1 MIIESF
7 SFRRFF
13 VSIFYFSMCR
23 SFLVMFYSSLLFG
36 SSVVFS
42 SPESP
47 LPCSSLWL
55 WSFIMEFQFSVSLHS
70 PKNILKIH
78 IWLQWVLLSR
88 FLLRLF
94 FPWTDSNLLQAWYL
108 FSWDVHFSYHPS
120 WFQMVG
126 GFFRLILSVHSFG
139 WTERRR
145 SSIPGCQYSI

>member
-7 SFRRFF
+7 SIRRFF
-13 VSIFYFSMCR
+13 VSILYFSMCR
-23 SFLVMFYSSLLFG
+23 SFLVTFYSSLLFG

-55 WSFIMEFQFSVSLHS
+55 GSFIMEFQFSVSLHS

-94 FPWTDSNLLQAWYL
+94 SSSGLISL
-108 FSWDVHFSYHPS
+108 FLGCSFFLSPFLVPDGWRFLPS
-120 WFQMVG
+120 HTISPLFWMNG
-126 GFFRLILSVHSFG
+126 KK
-139 WTERRR
+139 T
-145 SSIPGCQYSI
+145 